1 MTEYNDD
8 LYTSKSEQKR
18 DDLALQEL
26 GQTLMALKQ
35 GELDRLPLSDALKKG
50 LEEARRITSNEAR
63 RRHSLYIGRLVRES
77 DSDQIEKALAA
88 LKDPFRQQR
97 LSNWVDQIA
106 NSDQAKDA
114 DSTLQQILEAFPHGD
129 RQQLRNLTRNTLKA
143 KLSDPESASNDEKD
157 KFKRERR
164 KLMNYLNQL
173 DKTAPLY

>member
-8 LYTSKSEQKR
+8 QWTSKSEQKR
-18 DDLALQEL
+18 DDLVLQEL

-35 GELDRLPLSDALKKG
+35 TEQDRLPLSDALKRG

-77 DSDQIEKALAA
+77 NSEQIEQALAA

-106 NSDQAKDA
+106 SCDQPRDA
-114 DSTLQQILEAFPHGD
+114 DATLQQILEAFPHGD
-129 RQQLRNLTRNTLKA
+129 RQQLRNLTRNALKS
-143 KLSDPESASNDEKD
+143 KLADPENASAADKD

>member
-8 LYTSKSEQKR
+8 PYTSKSEQKR

-26 GQTLMALKQ
+26 GQSLMALKQ
-35 GELDRLPLSDALKKG
+35 TELDRLPLSDALKKG

-77 DSDQIEKALAA
+77 NSEQIVQALEA
-88 LKDPFRQQR
+88 LQDPFRQQR
-97 LSNWVDQIA
+97 LTNWVEQIVGCEQPREA
-106 NSDQAKDA
+106 DA
-114 DSTLQQILEAFPHGD
+114 TVQQILDFFPHGD
-129 RQQLRNLTRNTLKA
+129 RQQMRNLTRNALKA
-143 KLSDPESASNDEKD
+143 RLADPANASPAEKE

-173 DKTAPLY
+173 DKTVALY

>member
-8 LYTSKSEQKR
+8 QWTSKSEQKR
-18 DDLALQEL
+18 DDLVLQEL
-26 GQTLMALKQ
+26 GQSLMELKQ
-35 GELDRLPLSDALKKG
+35 GEQQRLPLSDALKKG

-77 DSDQIEKALAA
+77 DSELIEKALAS
-88 LKDPFRQQR
+88 LNDPFRQQR

-106 NSDQAKDA
+106 NSEQARDA
-114 DSTLQQILEAFPHGD
+114 DDTLQQILQAFPHGD
-129 RQQLRNLTRNTLKA
+129 RQQLRNLTRNALKA
-143 KLSDPESASNDEKD
+143 KVPDLTTATPEAKD

>member
-8 LYTSKSEQKR
+8 QYTSKSEQKR

-26 GQTLMALKQ
+26 GQSLMELKQ
-35 GELDRLPLSDALKKG
+35 TDQQRLPLSDGLKKG

-63 RRHSLYIGRLVRES
+63 RRHSLYIGRMVRES
-77 DSDQIEKALAA
+77 NIDQIEQALAI

-106 NSDQAKDA
+106 ACDQARDA
-114 DSTLQQILEAFPHGD
+114 DTTLQQILEAYPHGD
-129 RQQLRNLTRNTLKA
+129 RQQLRNLTRNALKA
-143 KLSDPESASNDEKD
+143 KLTDPESASAADKE

-164 KLMNYLNQL
+164 KLMSYLNQL

>member
-18 DDLALQEL
+18 DDLVLQEL
-26 GQTLMALKQ
+26 GQSLMALKQ
-35 GELDRLPLSDALKKG
+35 SEQDRLPLGDSLRKG

-77 DSDQIEKALAA
+77 NSDQIEQALAA

-97 LSNWVDQIA
+97 LTNWVDKIA
-106 NSDQAKDA
+106 ACEQAREA
-114 DSTLQQILEAFPHGD
+114 DPTLQQILEAFPHGD

-143 KLSDPESASNDEKD
+143 RVADPASASAADKD
-157 KFKRERR
+157 RFKRERR
-164 KLMNYLNQL
+164 KLMNYLNEL

>member
-8 LYTSKSEQKR
+8 QYTSKSEQKR
-18 DDLALQEL
+18 DDLALQDL
-26 GQTLMALKQ
+26 GQSLMELKQ
-35 GELDRLPLSDALKKG
+35 TDQQRLPLSDGLKKG

-77 DSDQIEKALAA
+77 NSDQIEQALAA

-106 NSDQAKDA
+106 ASEQPRDA
-114 DSTLQQILEAFPHGD
+114 DSTLQQILEAYPHGD
-129 RQQLRNLTRNTLKA
+129 RQQLRNLTRNALKA
-143 KLSDPESASNDEKD
+143 KLADPESASPSDKE

>member
-8 LYTSKSEQKR
+8 QWTSKSEQKR
-18 DDLALQEL
+18 DDLVLQEL
-26 GQTLMALKQ
+26 GQSLMELKQ
-35 GELDRLPLSDALKKG
+35 GEQQRLPLSDALKKG

-77 DSDQIEKALAA
+77 DSELIEKALAS

-106 NSDQAKDA
+106 NSEQARDA
-114 DSTLQQILEAFPHGD
+114 DDTLQQILQAFPHGD
-129 RQQLRNLTRNTLKA
+129 RQQLRNLTRNALKA
-143 KLSDPESASNDEKD
+143 KVPDLTTATPEAKD

>member
-8 LYTSKSEQKR
+8 QYTSKSEQKR

-26 GQTLMALKQ
+26 GQSLMELKQ
-35 GELDRLPLSDALKKG
+35 GEQQRLPLSDALKKG

-77 DSDQIEKALAA
+77 NTEQIEQALAT

-106 NSDQAKDA
+106 TSEQPKEADA
-114 DSTLQQILEAFPHGD
+114 TLQQILETFPHGD
-129 RQQLRNLTRNTLKA
+129 RQQLRNLTRNALKA
-143 KLSDPESASNDEKD
+143 KVADPENASAADKE

>member
-8 LYTSKSEQKR
+8 QYTSKSEQKR

-26 GQTLMALKQ
+26 GQSLMELKQ
-35 GELDRLPLSDALKKG
+35 TEQQRLPLSDGLKKG

-77 DSDQIEKALAA
+77 NSDQIEQALAT

-106 NSDQAKDA
+106 ASEQARDA
-114 DSTLQQILEAFPHGD
+114 DTTLQQILEAYPHGD
-129 RQQLRNLTRNTLKA
+129 RQQLRNLTRNALKA
-143 KLSDPESASNDEKD
+143 KLSDPESATTADKD